1 MDITDPPAET
11 PPDYIAAARA
21 AGIPLRQSAPIRRG
35 PYPLQLPILEYL
47 RSKRV
52 ILASAS
58 PRRKALLSQLGL
70 PNIEIWPSTAPEDL
84 DKKKH
89 TPEEYVAATARRKCL
104 AVYEAALAR
113 QNQLTMTSSSSS
125 SAQNQQQQQQTQD
138 PAPPDGD
145 NDEATRQRQLQDPAL
160 VIAAD
165 TVIATRDGRV
175 LEKPRSEADHVRMLR
190 LLRDTRH
197 HRVLTGVCAL
207 APRADAA
214 HPGYSLASHVEATKV
229 VFAEAD
235 DGLPDDV
242 IEAYVKTREGADK
255 AGGYA
260 IQGVGG
266 LLLVESVEGCVD
278 NVIGLPVRKCLQLC
292 EKVVFRQ
299 DQREDEEGEESE

>member
-1 MDITDPPAET
+1 MENTDPPTET

-21 AGIPLRQSAPIRRG
+21 AGLPLRQSAPIRRG
-35 PYPLQLPILEYL
+35 PFPLELPILEYL

-70 PNIEIWPSTAPEDL
+70 PNIEVWPSAAPEDL
-84 DKKKH
+84 DKRKH
-89 TPEEYVAATARRKCL
+89 TPEEYVVATARRKCL

-113 QNQLTMTSSSSS
+113 QNELSLTSSSTPT
-125 SAQNQQQQQQTQD
+125 QQQD
-138 PAPPDGD
+138 PSHPAAAAAAA

-165 TVIATRDGRV
+165 TVIATRDGRI

-214 HPGYSLASHVEATKV
+214 HPGYVLEAHVEATKV

-242 IEAYVKTREGADK
+242 LEAYVKTREGADK

-299 DQREDEEGEESE
+299 DEREDEAADESD